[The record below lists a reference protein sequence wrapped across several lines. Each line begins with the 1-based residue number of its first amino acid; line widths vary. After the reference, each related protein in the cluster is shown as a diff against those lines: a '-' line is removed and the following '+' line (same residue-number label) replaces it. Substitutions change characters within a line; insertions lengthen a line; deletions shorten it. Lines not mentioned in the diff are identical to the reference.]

1 MPWGGASP
9 DIVTR
14 QAMAADGK
22 GQRNPDAFLVEP
34 ERLQRG
40 LVIIPVAPEV
50 VRTGKS
56 PDSGLG
62 SSGICFFIGVSAV
75 TVSRPVACP
84 AAGNHDISKVG
95 AANIAGGNEA
105 VAVGTGD
112 IARHGSSADGII
124 KIERGFLID
133 IDGAASPPAFRRIET
148 AEADALAMNVDC
160 VAIHH
165 RCDTRNLGASCDGC
179 VRLAA
184 KGPVGA
190 ETKGQDKKNNRK
202 GREQTAKAPL
212 RPLLSWRLR
221 AGPLAPAVVRIE
233 PDDVSI
239 QKEALCLTI
248 FRIKAFAHSL
258 NQPERWLRK
267 SKNKRFVIPRS
278 VSACSN
284 SRNSSYGP

>member
-22 GQRNPDAFLVEP
+22 GRYDPDAFLVEP
-34 ERLQRG
+34 ERLHPG
-40 LVIIPVAPEV
+40 SVIIPVAPEV

-62 SSGICFFIGVSAV
+62 SSGICFFIGVSAAA
-75 TVSRPVACP
+75 VSRPVACP

-105 VAVGTGD
+105 VTVGSGD
-112 IARHGSSADGII
+112 IACHGSSADGIT
-124 KIERGFLID
+124 KIERGFLVD
-133 IDGAASPPAFRRIET
+133 IDCPASSPAFRCIET
-148 AEADALAMNVDC
+148 AEADTLAMNVDC

-190 ETKGQDKKNNRK
+190 ETKGQDKQTNRK

-212 RPLLSWRLR
+212 RRFLSWRLR

-239 QKEALCLTI
+239 QKRSPLSHNI
-248 FRIKAFAHSL
+248 
-258 NQPERWLRK
+258 Q
-267 SKNKRFVIPRS
+267 SKGVR
-278 VSACSN
+278 VSAQPVREMAS
-284 SRNSSYGP
+284 